1 MKRKKKDVESKKKI
15 KIITVSDNDE
25 GLFENKS

>member
-1 MKRKKKDVESKKKI
+1 MKRKKKTWRIKKI

-25 GLFENKS
+25 VLFENKS